1 MLTAHVHVLHSV
13 THLIFQCLFVSLEK
27 ASSFVG
33 TAQYVSPELLQS
45 KVAYKRLER
54 SERRRSRER
63 GGEGGGEEKT
73 VIILHLLFLVQIYGP
88 LDALFISSWQDGL
101 HFMQRMLTNTHYTL
115 IMSYYCTETSTYAFK
130 RS

>member
-1 MLTAHVHVLHSV
+1 MHVLHSL
-13 THLIFQCLFVSLEK
+13 TQSLARFQCLLVSLEK

-63 GGEGGGEEKT
+63 GGREEGKRRQSLFF
-73 VIILHLLFLVQIYGP
+73 IFYFLVQIYGP

-115 IMSYYCTETSTYAFK
+115 IMSYYCTETSTCAFK

>member
-54 SERRRSRER
+54 SERRSSRER
-63 GGEGGGEEKT
+63 EGGEGGKRRQSLFF
-73 VIILHLLFLVQIYGP
+73 IFYFLVQIYGP

-115 IMSYYCTETSTYAFK
+115 IMSYYCTETSTCAFK